1 MAGLARGPARY
12 TPSLQTMSELVL
24 AIDDD
29 KVLLGLLAAHL
40 GKGGYRVVTATSG
53 VEGLQAFYAHHPDL
67 LILDVMMPKM
77 DGWTVCERVREF
89 SDVPVIMLTAK
100 GEERDRLRGFKLGVD
115 DYVVKPFS
123 FAEVVARVGAIL
135 ARSRRPALETQLPP
149 IVRGDV
155 LIDLTERRVTR
166 DGQPVHLTPT
176 EFRLLAALAERPGHA
191 LTTDSLLARVWH
203 ASGEY
208 ADDVENVRRYIHYLR
223 QKLESDPDHPQ
234 LILTERGFGYYL
246 ATE

>member
-1 MAGLARGPARY
+1 
-12 TPSLQTMSELVL
+12 MSDLIL

-29 KVLLGLLAAHL
+29 ETLLGLLAEHL
-40 GKGGYRVVTATSG
+40 GKAGYRAVTATSG
-53 VEGLQAFYAHHPDL
+53 VAGLQAFYEHHPDL
-67 LILDVMMPKM
+67 VILDVMMPKM
-77 DGWTVCERVREF
+77 DGWVVCERLREV

-100 GEERDRLRGFKLGVD
+100 GEERDRLRGFRLGVD

-123 FAEVVARVGAIL
+123 FAELVARVGAIL
-135 ARSRRPALETQLPP
+135 ARSRRPAPEPHLPP

-155 LIDLTERRVTR
+155 VIDLTERRVTR
-166 DGQPVHLTPT
+166 AGQPIHLTPT

-191 LTTDSLLARVWH
+191 LTPDSLLARVWH
-203 ASGEY
+203 ASGDY

-223 QKLESDPDHPQ
+223 QKLETDLDHPQ

-246 ATE
+246 AAA